1 MALHPSNNLSAN
13 ISTLE
18 MMRVIYINE
27 GNYETAQRQLQ
38 LFFFQNSLLTFTD
51 SLILLMMMMMMMMI
65 IMYCFSLLMVS
76 NL

>member
-27 GNYETAQRQLQ
+27 GNYETARRQLQ
-38 LFFFQNSLLTFTD
+38 LSNTVFYQNSFLTFTD
-51 SLILLMMMMMMMMI
+51 ILLK
-65 IMYCFSLLMVS
+65 
-76 NL
+76 

>member
-27 GNYETAQRQLQ
+27 GKYETAQRQLQ
-38 LFFFQNSLLTFTD
+38 LFFFQNSFLTFTD
-51 SLILLMMMMMMMMI
+51 SLILLI
-65 IMYCFSLLMVS
+65 
-76 NL
+76 

>member
-27 GNYETAQRQLQ
+27 GNYEAVQRQLQ
-38 LFFFQNSLLTFTD
+38 LSNTVFFQNSFLTFTD
-51 SLILLMMMMMMMMI
+51 S
-65 IMYCFSLLMVS
+65 
-76 NL
+76 

>member
-38 LFFFQNSLLTFTD
+38 LFFFFKTAIFEKQL
-51 SLILLMMMMMMMMI
+51 
-65 IMYCFSLLMVS
+65 FSKQL
-76 NL
+76 